1 MAQSGTRPCK
11 HSQARARAH
20 SGGGQGWLAHRG
32 RGHHS
37 SSQGSSSTQELV
49 TAFIHEP
56 PDSSMVPAG
65 CAGHHHANGP
75 PAAGAGGRRIEVLC
89 RGGERVAV
97 PRERAEKC
105 AFLLGILE
113 ECEADDAAG
122 PLTVQAPL
130 VEAPRLEAVLRILGG
145 ERAGAGMCVCTYC
158 TMLYHAQSAT

>member
-1 MAQSGTRPCK
+1 M
-11 HSQARARAH
+11 
-20 SGGGQGWLAHRG
+20 
-32 RGHHS
+32 
-37 SSQGSSSTQELV
+37 
-49 TAFIHEP
+49 
-56 PDSSMVPAG
+56 
-65 CAGHHHANGP
+65 
-75 PAAGAGGRRIEVLC
+75 LC

-145 ERAGAGMCVCTYC
+145 ERAGAGMCVCTCC
-158 TMLYHAQSAT
+158 TMLYHAQSATCARGVKRACLALYQHAPSPSVLY